1 MCRPK
6 GENKLITVTVDKYT
20 LSPKRII
27 AGTRGSF
34 GTETL
39 VFDLGEDWDDMTDV
53 ALTFR
58 APNGEAVSVRYDGE
72 PVAIP
77 QEIMSHSGISEYII
91 SGYKGTNTLLSLTGE
106 ISVLNTLDPDAAYA
120 AEPTLTLV
128 GELLERTKNAEGVAE
143 SVRSDADNGVFDG
156 RGIAH
161 ITVSADR
168 NISVEYT
175 DGTVEDGGHFEANQR
190 GEAAPTEETFGE
202 NGSIYTDVNGTIY
215 YCMGCDDEGKYLWKI
230 IYSLPVENF
239 GDAQPM
245 QETHFFYIPINQ
257 RSILNFG
264 DTTPFRKEIHIPSA
278 SEAVKGD
285 MFDFEFSTGGGL
297 FDIRIENGDNCY
309 PYPCTL
315 HQSFKYRFH
324 GDFDG
329 KLWTVKV
336 DEFPLYEC
344 TTAEKVCVALGYVP
358 ADKEALEARDP
369 ANKILERLTI
379 NEVAYYDSIVTCI
392 DDLNNG
398 QPAVNS
404 NDKSDRSECY
414 IYLKNGTL
422 VIVLLKDIFPLERL
436 YIKVP
441 VEFVFAGHKI
451 IVASSNV
458 TAGLT
463 CNGSYTYING
473 TMGGGV
479 YVENPKTSS
488 WCICAGPS
496 VTKFIVDG
504 GEYTIKGKDQNT
516 GSAKAI
522 ETYNSDCITQIRNAR
537 IDISGV
543 GNIVVGCNFV
553 DKATVK
559 DSNIKIYTTSSTSVR
574 GILAQNDIH
583 IENCD
588 INTVATVGISSGV
601 SVEKGRAT
609 VVACNIEADSSNNVM
624 DDTSTYGCALKVS
637 PEAESCSISYGT
649 YTGTH
654 SAVGMMSNDFHAL
667 GATFY
672 SCAHGGIYFSGKKA
686 YVKDCVIGCRA
697 YNGRFDFSSMENDLL
712 GDFYIGSNSDCTV
725 YMDNCVLTGEGNHC
739 GVLRGSGGEK
749 RNILYISRTAIPD
762 GKQFRIDSG
771 NYMVAGE
778 GSDVDETQVTL
789 PSALSTTAY
798 IYDYEHMCANEV
810 SESMTAYVD
819 NKLIATFP
827 LSDVDYA
834 ENVVAQANRMTNIST
849 LTGNI
854 NISLGDA
861 VSGYDNEWDFAVTQG
876 DNAYDVALPTVN
888 WGFGVAPSFSANTTT
903 VCRLYYIGNTL
914 CGEWVAI

>member
-285 MFDFEFSTGGGL
+285 MFDFEFSMDGGL
-297 FDIRIENGDNCY
+297 FHVRIENGNNCY

-315 HQSFKYRFH
+315 HPSFKYRFH

-329 KLWTVKV
+329 NLWTVKV

-344 TTAEKVCVALGYVP
+344 SAAEKVCVALGYVP
-358 ADKEALEARDP
+358 ADKEALDAVTEEVSKIDNTVSNALKGNASGEA
-369 ANKILERLTI
+369 
-379 NEVAYYDSIVTCI
+379 VVI
-392 DDLNNG
+392 DDCSPVEHEMSIKVNNKNLVDFTKAVYRNSDYSVTITDNG
-398 QPAVNS
+398 VVMPAGAN
-404 NDKSDRSECY
+404 Y
-414 IYLKNGTL
+414 
-422 VIVLLKDIFPLERL
+422 
-436 YIKVP
+436 YIKIP
-441 VEFVFAGHKI
+441 CDIKAGTT
-451 IVASSNV
+451 V
-458 TAGLT
+458 TP
-463 CNGSYTYING
+463 SYEGENSAKEKVGTYSFQLA
-473 TMGGGV
+473 GGG
-479 YVENPKTSS
+479 YSNKRNSGMSTTLSDDATFFLIYKNAESTNLTSDLKIKNIQVELGSKATN
-488 WCICAGPS
+488 
-496 VTKFIVDG
+496 
-504 GEYTIKGKDQNT
+504 YTPYKD
-516 GSAKAI
+516 
-522 ETYNSDCITQIRNAR
+522 
-537 IDISGV
+537 
-543 GNIVVGCNFV
+543 V
-553 DKATVK
+553 DKVK
-559 DSNIKIYTTSSTSVR
+559 VSKYGKNLVTS
-574 GILAQNDIH
+574 
-583 IENCD
+583 EF
-588 INTVATVGISSGV
+588 GV
-601 SVEKGRAT
+601 YIPCLIPEEAPF
-609 VVACNIEADSSNNVM
+609 VVSSNNTVS
-624 DDTSTYGCALKVS
+624 DGISLFLYNESKEDIGIVSLDQTSGDRVYG
-637 PEAESCSISYGT
+637 
-649 YTGTH
+649 
-654 SAVGMMSNDFHAL
+654 N
-667 GATFY
+667 
-672 SCAHGGIYFSGKKA
+672 
-686 YVKDCVIGCRA
+686 
-697 YNGRFDFSSMENDLL
+697 
-712 GDFYIGSNSDCTV
+712 
-725 YMDNCVLTGEGNHC
+725 
-739 GVLRGSGGEK
+739 
-749 RNILYISRTAIPD
+749 
-762 GKQFRIDSG
+762 
-771 NYMVAGE
+771 MVAPEQVYYVMWE
-778 GSDVDETQVTL
+778 GL
-789 PSALSTTAY
+789 
-798 IYDYEHMCANEV
+798 
-810 SESMTAYVD
+810 
-819 NKLIATFP
+819 
-827 LSDVDYA
+827 
-834 ENVVAQANRMTNIST
+834 
-849 LTGNI
+849 
-854 NISLGDA
+854 
-861 VSGYDNEWDFAVTQG
+861 
-876 DNAYDVALPTVN
+876 
-888 WGFGVAPSFSANTTT
+888 NTTT
-903 VCRLYYIGNTL
+903 VVNGQLELGTSATAYEPYKEPIIYSLDKDGVAEGITSVYPNATLLTDTAGAVIDVTYNRDLNKAFAELYNAIISIGGN
-914 CGEWVAI
+914 I